1 MKNSKKTLSVLLVLL
16 MGAMLFGCVS
26 ANVGTTQGYAT
37 TIEEAHPD
45 RLEKTYIGMDVDE
58 FKAIWP
64 EASRSGIGDNS
75 ETYEFAYANLALNQS
90 PFYGGNVYNY
100 KIITYFY
107 FTNNK
112 LEKYESQQRTF

>member
-16 MGAMLFGCVS
+16 IGAMLFGCS
-26 ANVGTTQGYAT
+26 TTPTRGYSK

-45 RLEKTYIGMDVDE
+45 RFEKTVIGMDVDE

-75 ETYEFAYANLALNQS
+75 ETYEFVYTHLLAGVT
-90 PFYGGNVYNY
+90 YDY
-100 KIITYFY
+100 KIYTYFH
-107 FTNNK
+107 FANRK
-112 LEKYESQQRTF
+112 LIKYESQQRTF